1 MGEAKN
7 SFICLI
13 KIRKMEELDCTW
25 AARGLWLV
33 KGPKYI
39 SQRWEAVA
47 SATEGGVS
55 EEVGRI
61 RIVKSEQAKE
71 QEVTLILPDKILQMD
86 VAGKDTPSGSK
97 AESRQSVVPK
107 EHKFGLSRPHQNL
120 GVFSH
125 EYAPAK
131 SELAVETEEEPK
143 PFNPR
148 LRLEGHVTRRAECRP
163 IFSSNY
169 MQMKKKQIENSQKP
183 RRSVQHINTIVN
195 TYKPVAN
202 HANLIEY
209 ENQQKNGA
217 KKERADKNKVQEMLF
232 SAFEK
237 HQYYSLKDLVRITQQ
252 PIPYLKEILHEL
264 CTYNMK
270 APHKNMWEL
279 KTEFRHYKS
288 DGEEKN

>member
-1 MGEAKN
+1 
-7 SFICLI
+7 
-13 KIRKMEELDCTW
+13 MEEVDTTW

-33 KGPKYI
+33 KVPKYI

-47 SATEGGVS
+47 AATEGGVS

-71 QEVTLILPDKILQMD
+71 QDVTLILPDKILEMD
-86 VAGKDTPSGSK
+86 VNKADAPSTSK
-97 AESRQSVVPK
+97 VESRQTVPK
-107 EHKFGLSRPHQNL
+107 EHKFSLGRPHQSL

-125 EYAPAK
+125 EYASVKDDSAME
-131 SELAVETEEEPK
+131 SEDQEPK
-143 PFNPR
+143 PFDPR

-169 MQMKKKQIENSQKP
+169 MQMKKKQIEISQKP
-183 RRSVQHINTIVN
+183 KRSVQHINTIVN
-195 TYKPVAN
+195 SYKPVSN

-217 KKERADKNKVQEMLF
+217 KKERADKDKVQEMLF
-232 SAFEK
+232 AAFEK
-237 HQYYSLKDLVRITQQ
+237 HQYYALKDLVRITQQ

-279 KTEFRHYKS
+279 KNEFRHYKS
-288 DGEEKN
+288 DEEKK

>member
-1 MGEAKN
+1 
-7 SFICLI
+7 
-13 KIRKMEELDCTW
+13 MEEVDTTW

-33 KGPKYI
+33 KVPKYI

-47 SATEGGVS
+47 AATEGSVS

-86 VAGKDTPSGSK
+86 VNKADGPSTSK
-97 AESRQSVVPK
+97 GESRQTVVPK
-107 EHKFGLSRPHQNL
+107 EHKFSLGRPHQNL

-125 EYAPAK
+125 EYAPEK
-131 SELAVETEEEPK
+131 DELTEPEELEPK
-143 PFNPR
+143 PFDAK
-148 LRLEGHVTRRAECRP
+148 LRLEGNVTRRAECRP

-169 MQMKKKQIENSQKP
+169 MQMKKKQIEISQKP
-183 RRSVQHINTIVN
+183 KRSVQHINTIVN
-195 TYKPVAN
+195 TYKPVSN

-217 KKERADKNKVQEMLF
+217 KKERADRDKVQEMLF

-237 HQYYSLKDLVRITQQ
+237 HQYYALKDLVKITQQ

-279 KTEFRHYKS
+279 KNEFRHYKS
-288 DGEEKN
+288 DEEKN

>member
-1 MGEAKN
+1 
-7 SFICLI
+7 
-13 KIRKMEELDCTW
+13 MEEVDTTW

-33 KGPKYI
+33 KVPKYI

-55 EEVGRI
+55 EEVGKI

-71 QEVTLILPDKILQMD
+71 QEVTLILPDKILEMD
-86 VAGKDTPSGSK
+86 VTSSQDTPSSSK
-97 AESRQSVVPK
+97 IQSPKTAVPK
-107 EHKFGLSRPHQNL
+107 EHKFTLGRPHQNL

-125 EYAPAK
+125 ESAAVKSDPA
-131 SELAVETEEEPK
+131 SESDDQEPK

-163 IFSSNY
+163 IFSANY
-169 MQMKKKQIENSQKP
+169 MQMKKRQIEISQKP
-183 RRSVQHINTIVN
+183 KRSVQHINTIVN
-195 TYKPVAN
+195 SYKPVSN
-202 HANLIEY
+202 HANLIEF
-209 ENQQKNGA
+209 ESQHKNGA

-288 DGEEKN
+288 EDDDKSWNANALLW

>member
-1 MGEAKN
+1 
-7 SFICLI
+7 
-13 KIRKMEELDCTW
+13 MEEVDTTW

-33 KGPKYI
+33 KVPKYI

-47 SATEGGVS
+47 SAAEGGVS
-55 EEVGRI
+55 EEVGKI
-61 RIVKSEQAKE
+61 RIVKSDQAKE
-71 QEVTLILPDKILQMD
+71 QDVTLILPDKLLEMD
-86 VAGKDTPSGSK
+86 VSSSQDAPSTSAAK
-97 AESRQSVVPK
+97 PESRTAVVPK
-107 EHKFGLSRPHQNL
+107 EHKFSLGRPHQTL

-125 EYAPAK
+125 ESASAK
-131 SELAVETEEEPK
+131 SDPASASESEEQESK
-143 PFNPR
+143 PVNPR

-169 MQMKKKQIENSQKP
+169 MQMKKRQIEISQKP
-183 RRSVQHINTIVN
+183 KRSVQHINTIVN
-195 TYKPVAN
+195 SYKPVSN
-202 HANLIEY
+202 HANLIEF
-209 ENQQKNGA
+209 ENQHKNGA
-217 KKERADKNKVQEMLF
+217 KKERADRNKVQEMLF

-237 HQYYSLKDLVRITQQ
+237 HQYYSLKDLARITQQ

-288 DGEEKN
+288 DGEETK

>member
-1 MGEAKN
+1 M
-7 SFICLI
+7 
-13 KIRKMEELDCTW
+13 MEVDTTW

-33 KGPKYI
+33 KVPKYI

-47 SATEGGVS
+47 AATEGGVS

-61 RIVKSEQAKE
+61 RIVKSDQAKE

-86 VAGKDTPSGSK
+86 VNKADTPSTSK
-97 AESRQSVVPK
+97 DESHKTVVPK
-107 EHKFGLSRPHQNL
+107 EHKFSLGRPHQNL

-125 EYAPAK
+125 EYAPVK
-131 SELAVETEEEPK
+131 DESAVETEDQEPK
-143 PFNPR
+143 AFDPK

-169 MQMKKKQIENSQKP
+169 MQMKKKQIEISQKP
-183 RRSVQHINTIVN
+183 KRSVQHINTIVN
-195 TYKPVAN
+195 TYKPVSN
-202 HANLIEY
+202 HANLIEF

-217 KKERADKNKVQEMLF
+217 KKERADRDKVQEMLF

-237 HQYYSLKDLVRITQQ
+237 HQYYALKDLVRITQQ
-252 PIPYLKEILHEL
+252 PIPYLKEILHEF
-264 CTYNMK
+264 CVYNTK

-279 KTEFRHYKS
+279 KGEFRHYKS
-288 DGEEKN
+288 DEEKN